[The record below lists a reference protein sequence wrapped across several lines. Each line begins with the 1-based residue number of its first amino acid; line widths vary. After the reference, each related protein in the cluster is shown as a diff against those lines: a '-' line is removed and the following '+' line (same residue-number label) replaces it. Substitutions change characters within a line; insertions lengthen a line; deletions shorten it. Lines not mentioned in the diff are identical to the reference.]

1 MKFVMAAAAAALMLA
16 ACGGENAAAP
26 TDGATPAASTPAAA
40 APSGGN
46 PIAGPIAGEWQVT
59 VNAAGMAL
67 PPQKICYE
75 KQMTMEEAQKMQQ
88 DAGMTCSEQT
98 YAPDGKSGH
107 SVCTMQGM
115 TITSDYTVAGDF
127 NSSYTMEMKTSMDP
141 APPGVS
147 NPSTTSIKMDRLG
160 DCSADT
166 MKAPTP

>member
-1 MKFVMAAAAAALMLA
+1 MKFAMAAAAAALMLA

-26 TDGATPAASTPAAA
+26 TDGAAPAAGTPAAPAANNA
-40 APSGGN
+40 
-46 PIAGPIAGEWQVT
+46 IQGPIAGEWEVT
-59 VNAAGMAL
+59 VTAAGMAL
-67 PPQKICYE
+67 PAQKICYE

-115 TITSDYTVAGDF
+115 TITSDYTVTGDF

-141 APPGVS
+141 APPGMP
-147 NPSTTSIKMDRLG
+147 NPSTTAIKMDRLG

-166 MKAPTP
+166 PRAPTP

>member
-1 MKFVMAAAAAALMLA
+1 MKFAMAAATAALMLA

-26 TDGATPAASTPAAA
+26 TEGAAPAAGTAGAPAASNA
-40 APSGGN
+40 
-46 PIAGPIAGEWQVT
+46 IQGPIAGEWEVT
-59 VNAAGMAL
+59 VTAAGMAL

-115 TITSDYTVAGDF
+115 TITSDYTVVGDF

-141 APPGVS
+141 APPGMP
-147 NPSTTSIKMDRLG
+147 NPSTTAIKMNRIG
-160 DCSADT
+160 DCTADT
-166 MKAPTP
+166 PRAPTP